1 MLNKYK
7 NICLIDGFIVENKN
21 GFAIPNLS
29 KYLKNKHKITL
40 EDYLIKYYFN
50 GEYPKCK
57 CGCGNNVWY
66 NKGIFGKYYKT
77 HKNFVDVSPEEREKR
92 RESRIKL
99 NTVENRLKS
108 LNKTKEEIY
117 LLYSKFFNYE
127 INFTDI
133 TKNYKI
139 DKRTLKKFWFDLSYI
154 KDKKE
159 FENICK
165 KHQRIWSDKNN
176 KAGGRQHIDDDL
188 LFNVYNYLKENKGK
202 YTLNEISNKFSLPIS
217 SLVLYKRL
225 SENFGEEYIKNLLNY
240 GLSSKPETE
249 YFNILKYFYGSNI
262 KKGFTLEG
270 KFYDFI
276 LYNKILIEFD
286 GDYWHNLLKNK
297 INDEIKNNIALKNNY
312 IIFRIKESE
321 SKDINMI
328 IKLNKIYE
336 IEVQR
341 SKKGKNKD

>member
-1 MLNKYK
+1 M
-7 NICLIDGFIVENKN
+7 
-21 GFAIPNLS
+21 
-29 KYLKNKHKITL
+29 
-40 EDYLIKYYFN
+40 
-50 GEYPKCK
+50 
-57 CGCGNNVWY
+57 
-66 NKGIFGKYYKT
+66 
-77 HKNFVDVSPEEREKR
+77 
-92 RESRIKL
+92 
-99 NTVENRLKS
+99 
-108 LNKTKEEIY
+108 
-117 LLYSKFFNYE
+117 
-127 INFTDI
+127 
-133 TKNYKI
+133 
-139 DKRTLKKFWFDLSYI
+139 
-154 KDKKE
+154 
-159 FENICK
+159 
-165 KHQRIWSDKNN
+165 
-176 KAGGRQHIDDDL
+176 
-188 LFNVYNYLKENKGK
+188 FNVYNYLKENKGK

-249 YFNILKYFYGSNI
+249 YFNILKYFCGSNI

-297 INDEIKNNIALKNNY
+297 INDEIKNNTALKNNY